1 MYPVGFVRRIYS
13 SNSPRNLRIAF
24 FEELNHQVLSTYVI
38 LIVVTAFLFGY
49 AENSPR
55 GRVKL

>member
-1 MYPVGFVRRIYS
+1 VNFRHVDAVGVQCVQHQGIS
-13 SNSPRNLRIAF
+13 L
-24 FEELNHQVLSTYVI
+24 FEQGDEQVFRPYVI
-38 LIVVTAFLFGY
+38 VAMVAAFLFGY